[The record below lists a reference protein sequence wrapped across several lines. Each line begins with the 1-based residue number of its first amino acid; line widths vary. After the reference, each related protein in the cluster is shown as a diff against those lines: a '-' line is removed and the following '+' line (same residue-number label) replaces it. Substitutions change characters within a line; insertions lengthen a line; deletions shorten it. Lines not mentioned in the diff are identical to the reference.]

1 VLTAWNKHAAGALM
15 SFRARIEAAVPIW
28 LEVLLNLVGY
38 AGFLALVLHSG
49 ARNGKS
55 GDDHTCGDKT

>member
-1 VLTAWNKHAAGALM
+1 MPV
-15 SFRARIEAAVPIW
+15 W

-38 AGFLALVLHSG
+38 VGFLALVLHSG

-55 GDDHTCGDKT
+55 GDDHTCGGKT